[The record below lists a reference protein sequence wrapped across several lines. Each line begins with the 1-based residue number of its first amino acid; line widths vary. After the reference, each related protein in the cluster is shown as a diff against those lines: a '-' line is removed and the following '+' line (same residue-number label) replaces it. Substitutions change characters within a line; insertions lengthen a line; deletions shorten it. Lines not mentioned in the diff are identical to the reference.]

1 MVGDGPNRSP
11 PDSLMAMWRAR
22 LEGRAL
28 LLGATAVVLF
38 GLTVSGQLAAG
49 PAVFAFAV
57 IVAAAVLLS
66 AGEKDE
72 QDQQAG
78 GLVETIDSST
88 LQLFAE
94 ALPDPCI
101 VLDRRSLVV
110 HRNKAASHQFPG
122 LLVGNPISLSL
133 RSPAVLSAIETVRV
147 NGAPETVELHQT
159 VPTETWHR
167 VTVTPL
173 LAGVGDG
180 VLIVNLQSLTDEKR
194 LDTLRS
200 DFVANASH
208 ELRTPLTSLLG
219 FIDTLMGP
227 AARDAE
233 ARERFLGIM
242 RNQAVRM
249 SKLIEDLLSL
259 SRIEMRQ
266 HMRPTSNV
274 DLVSLLR
281 EIREGLATAAK
292 EVEVEIVL
300 DLPAEPMV
308 VSGDRDELYEVF
320 ENLIDNALKYGAN
333 GKKVDVTLAA
343 VTRPAYDVLVSVTDY
358 GPGVEAAHVPRLT
371 ERFYRVDAES
381 SRKKKGTGLG
391 LAIVKHIVTRHRGL
405 LTIKSRPGHG
415 TRVEILLPR

>member
-57 IVAAAVLLS
+57 IVSAAVLLS